1 MNDRYLLYQS
11 SKDSKLTID
20 VLHDI
25 DENLVNTFILDQE
38 IIRKYE
44 LKLRYAIE
52 IWDMDYDL
60 AKAKIKPNF
69 MQKKALKELNRYHA
83 LGVSRAL
90 VVSSPGTGKTYL
102 AAFDALNFN
111 PDKLLY
117 VVHESTILYKSLE
130 TFQTVFG
137 NRNYGI

>member
-1 MNDRYLLYQS
+1 MIHEA
-11 SKDSKLTID
+11 KDSMLIKD
-20 VLHDI
+20 VLQEFD
-25 DENLVNTFILDQE
+25 DKWVNTFILDQE

-83 LGVSRAL
+83 LGVNRAL
-90 VVSSPGTGKTYL
+90 VVSSPGTGKT
-102 AAFDALNFN
+102 
-111 PDKLLY
+111 
-117 VVHESTILYKSLE
+117 
-130 TFQTVFG
+130 
-137 NRNYGI
+137 